1 MKNNKLTKSKSV
13 IKFKEFDPKERPFS
27 IEKIAKSI
35 NCGSLINSIKYKY
48 IDPKIKR
55 KKDIHKNESKKSK
68 KIQDKLDEEIYS
80 ARKIRYHKYINLK
93 EINSSP
99 ISSRELGRNNNS
111 LKLKNREFKL
121 PLIIKN
127 KKINESYRE
136 IKKEEKDLLSTSGMI
151 NSKRLSD
158 NKKKKITIGAL
169 VNIMRN
175 KNNKLKK
182 EEDYKSFD
190 DVYNTN
196 IRKNLNLNIKNS
208 YNYNRKN
215 KFMRKL
221 TKAGLLTNL
230 YQKYSS
236 VNNNKDNFNKI
247 NEIKSE
253 SKDCSSNV
261 SFDLGKEI
269 SKINNNVGEKIFLTK
284 IKSNNYNLDIS
295 KIINRYNNYILS
307 IKKNNYKRLDINN
320 KIYIN
325 CLLSKVQTEL
335 DIDKIVYKKNGK
347 TIYELDKELSY
358 KRLKKFENI
367 INRLYIKN
375 Y

>member
-55 KKDIHKNESKKSK
+55 KKDIHKNASKKSK

-158 NKKKKITIGAL
+158 NKKKKI
-169 VNIMRN
+169 
-175 KNNKLKK
+175 
-182 EEDYKSFD
+182 
-190 DVYNTN
+190 NTN
-196 IRKNLNLNIKNS
+196 IRKKLNLNIKNS

-221 TKAGLLTNL
+221 TKVGLLTNL

-269 SKINNNVGEKIFLTK
+269 SKINNNFSKDTYINLSNLQYSKDNIGEKIFLTK

-335 DIDKIVYKKNGK
+335 DIDKIVYKNNGK